1 MGFVS
6 PSANKV
12 EDEDAMLVDDLEVDE
27 DGMQIE
33 SDIDLGAAIE
43 EFLNSCVDKKFLA
56 KMERETAG
64 KQKWFLKMNI
74 ESIKPHVKPSK

>member
-1 MGFVS
+1 MQLHI
-6 PSANKV
+6 K
-12 EDEDAMLVDDLEVDE
+12 LV
-27 DGMQIE
+27 
-33 SDIDLGAAIE
+33 LGAAIE